1 MQEEKSKNNL
11 VLLVTKDPLA
21 KLVREQPAYN
31 KTKYQG

>member
-11 VLLVTKDPLA
+11 VLLVTKDPLEE
-21 KLVREQPAYN
+21 LVREQPAYN